1 MSTLQEAMERLR
13 SEVEYCEETSL
24 ESVKLSTEQAR
35 ALLDAARNADEL
47 QRLFDLQHTRSVEA
61 DEMWREAHPGNDLTM
76 PDLGDLLTW
85 LMERVRNAETAEAR
99 AIEKCMEG
107 AEEAV
112 KAYRTVYTAD
122 ADGDGLSLD
131 DILTPK
137 GDATIAR
144 GIEERDNIIDDIRVA
159 FRSLAAPERTC
170 SWVKDDDGVYRTF
183 CGHEWSYDDED
194 QEPASYMRYCLFC
207 GAQTDFRLES
217 RSE

>member
-1 MSTLQEAMERLR
+1 MDDKLKEAMERLR
-13 SEVEYCEETSL
+13 SEVAHCEETSL

-35 ALLDAARNADEL
+35 ALLDAARNA
-47 QRLFDLQHTRSVEA
+47 
-61 DEMWREAHPGNDLTM
+61 
-76 PDLGDLLTW
+76 
-85 LMERVRNAETAEAR
+85 ETAEAW
-99 AIEKCMEG
+99 AIEKCIEKCMEG

-159 FRSLAAPERTC
+159 FRSLAPAREC
-170 SWVKDDDGVYRTF
+170 CEWSLKADDAGGFEWVTS
-183 CGHEWSYDDED
+183 CGHWHVARSHYED
-194 QEPASYMRYCLFC
+194 WPMIGNSKMELCPFKGC
-207 GAQTDFRLES
+207 GAPITIKEG
-217 RSE
+217 